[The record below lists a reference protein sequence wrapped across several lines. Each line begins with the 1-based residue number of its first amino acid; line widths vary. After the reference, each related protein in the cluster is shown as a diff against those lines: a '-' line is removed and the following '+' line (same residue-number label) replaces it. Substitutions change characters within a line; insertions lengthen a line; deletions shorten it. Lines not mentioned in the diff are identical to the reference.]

1 MTPDPRADT
10 VRRAVE
16 RITATQA
23 RCGTKLVQVP
33 ADWVWDGPM
42 FEAGDVDIEFLVKD
56 ILDAALIDG
65 STSNEGGGSVEA

>member
-1 MTPDPRADT
+1 MTEPVRPAES

-33 ADWVWDGPM
+33 ADWVWHGPK

-56 ILDAALIDG
+56 ILDAARNDG
-65 STSNEGGGSVEA
+65 TGVAS